1 VEEKAYSTFSVP
13 SKKIL
18 HWANVCFTEHEYFN
32 LRWQSSTGFTN
43 FMNYKYMY
51 KSFIK
56 IPKKYTLI
64 QIPSP
69 CFCAFPMFEML
80 QVRENEIL
88 LRKWSAAIAY
98 HRHCLLFILCKR
110 RRAAITPH
118 RKRKSRV
125 ALSLFFHW
133 QRERCFVPSC
143 PIIADMWHSPHL
155 QPWASTVRCKLKKK
169 HSKNCWPCSA
179 SCFRTCGLICEGD
192 RVCEKGHKCWW
203 KQLCTSVEL
212 NQIFNRVKFP

>member
-1 VEEKAYSTFSVP
+1 
-13 SKKIL
+13 
-18 HWANVCFTEHEYFN
+18 
-32 LRWQSSTGFTN
+32 
-43 FMNYKYMY
+43 MNYKYMY

-143 PIIADMWHSPHL
+143 PMIADMWHSPHL
-155 QPWASTVRCKLKKK
+155 QPWASTVRCKLKKNIQK
-169 HSKNCWPCSA
+169 
-179 SCFRTCGLICEGD
+179 TVGLVLQVALG
-192 RVCEKGHKCWW
+192 RVGWYVKGIEFVRKVTNVDENSSVL
-203 KQLCTSVEL
+203 QLSL
-212 NQIFNRVKFP
+212 IKYLIA